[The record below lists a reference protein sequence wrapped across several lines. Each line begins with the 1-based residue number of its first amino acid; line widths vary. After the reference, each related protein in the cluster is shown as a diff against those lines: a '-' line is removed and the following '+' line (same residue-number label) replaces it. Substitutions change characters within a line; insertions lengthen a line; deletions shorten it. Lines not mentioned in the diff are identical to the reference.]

1 MTPSAIRQA
10 GKSGKDGQVGEGWR
24 VLFVKELGGRGKAR
38 LSTAAHCDALSAEAP
53 RGDLGEAPPKT
64 TPYSEFQ
71 VPHSY
76 AFTSPRLPGCLT
88 GCQLEQ
94 GPKWRLLREPGGQR
108 GGRKVDMGIST
119 GQRLWSILPGHPR
132 GSASSHP

>member
-1 MTPSAIRQA
+1 MTPVRHPA
-10 GKSGKDGQVGEGWR
+10 GWEKRERWTGHGGLEGPVCEGAGE
-24 VLFVKELGGRGKAR
+24 GKAR

-53 RGDLGEAPPKT
+53 RGDPGEAPPET

-71 VPHSY
+71 VPHSCP
-76 AFTSPRLPGCLT
+76 FTSPRLPGCLT